1 MSVALAYRD
10 YGKGPPL
17 LVVHGLFGSGRN
29 WHSIAKRLSDRFRI
43 FAVDLRNHGESP
55 WTPSMTLDDLCS
67 DLLRF
72 LDDHHIAEATVLGH
86 SLGGKAA
93 MLLALRHAARVEQLI
108 VVDIAPAAYAH
119 DFASHIAAMRA
130 LDLGGATRRA
140 EAAEHLATALA
151 DPATAAFL
159 AQNLATGTHG
169 LVWKLNL
176 DAIDAAMPSL
186 LTFPAAFAG
195 AYEGRTLF
203 VRGEHS
209 DYIGREHQGQI
220 FTLFPQAEFAVI
232 SRAGHRVHADQP
244 GPFVDAVLDF
254 IDSAYA

>member
-29 WHSIAKRLSDRFRI
+29 WHGMAKRLSDRFRI

-55 WTPSMTLDDLCS
+55 WTPSMTLDDLCD

-72 LDDHHIAEATVLGH
+72 LDDHNIASATVLGH
-86 SLGGKAA
+86 SLGGKAS
-93 MLLALRHAARVEQLI
+93 MLLALRHAPRVEQLI
-108 VVDIAPAAYAH
+108 VVDIAPAAYGH
-119 DFASHIAAMRA
+119 DFADHIAAMRA
-130 LDLGGATRRA
+130 LDLTGATRRT
-140 EAAEHLATALA
+140 EAAEHLAAALA
-151 DPATAAFL
+151 DPATAGFL
-159 AQNLATGTHG
+159 AQNLAAGTHG

-176 DAIDAAMPSL
+176 DAIGAAMPSL
-186 LTFPAAFAG
+186 MGFPAAISTS
-195 AYEGRTLF
+195 YDGRTLF
-203 VRGEHS
+203 IRGDRS

-220 FTLFPQAEFAVI
+220 FSLFPQAEFAVI
-232 SRAGHRVHADQP
+232 TDAGHRVHADQP
-244 GPFVDAVLDF
+244 GTFVDTVLDF